1 MSFSCKLGVRV
12 FRVHS
17 PNSKSRER
25 RIPMDI
31 STLTPDKQVKL
42 QYWLDVIRQCRASGL
57 TNQVWCEQHDIS
69 LKSYYY
75 WIAKIRKKALEELPR
90 KRNGSRPV
98 MEQTALLPDG
108 APEFTEVSLHGRQDF
123 SAAPAAVLHIGTVTV
138 ELFEDTP
145 RELLEAIMK
154 AVRSC

>member
-1 MSFSCKLGVRV
+1 
-12 FRVHS
+12 
-17 PNSKSRER
+17 
-25 RIPMDI
+25 MDI

-75 WIAKIRKKALEELPR
+75 WIAKIRKMALEELPR

-98 MEQTALLPDG
+98 MEQTVLLQD
-108 APEFTEVSLHGRQDF
+108 AAAEFTEVSLHGRQDF

-138 ELFEDTP
+138 ELFEDTS

>member
-1 MSFSCKLGVRV
+1 
-12 FRVHS
+12 
-17 PNSKSRER
+17 
-25 RIPMDI
+25 MDI

-75 WIAKIRKKALEELPR
+75 WIAKIRKMALEELPR

-98 MEQTALLPDG
+98 MEQTVLLPDG

-138 ELFEDTP
+138 ELFEDTS